1 MSGSSAGGGGTRRP
15 AGQPG
20 RVWKPRNDMRAAK
33 FGSDAY
39 RDSRHTPHE
48 PTVCPDC
55 GAVYQSGRWAWV
67 DPAPDGAHSEACP
80 ACQRIRDQ
88 FPAGVIT
95 LEGAFLREHRD
106 EIFGLVQNQE
116 DAERAEHALH
126 RIMGID
132 EGDDGV
138 VTLATTDIH
147 LPRRILEAL
156 HRAYEGEMEFQYG
169 DDETSLRGRWA
180 R

>member
-1 MSGSSAGGGGTRRP
+1 MGRGGRP
-15 AGQPG
+15 
-20 RVWKPRNDMRAAK
+20 WNPRGDTYSER
-33 FGSDAY
+33 FGKDAY
-39 RDSRHTPHE
+39 VDARHAPPE

-67 DPAPDGAHSEACP
+67 DPAPKDAHSEACP
-80 ACQRIRDQ
+80 ACLRIRDQ

-95 LEGAFLREHRD
+95 LEGGFLAEHRD
-106 EIFGLVQNQE
+106 EIFGLIQNQE

-126 RIMGID
+126 RIMGMD
-132 EGDDGV
+132 EADDGI